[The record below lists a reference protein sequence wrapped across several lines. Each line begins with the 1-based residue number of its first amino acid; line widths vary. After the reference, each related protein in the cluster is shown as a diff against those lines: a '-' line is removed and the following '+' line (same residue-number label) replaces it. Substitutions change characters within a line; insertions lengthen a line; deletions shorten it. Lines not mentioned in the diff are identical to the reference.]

1 MPVVGHGAD
10 LDGAPLA
17 CTLRE
22 REGRHCQRT
31 RFVILD
37 TGLLW
42 SRAVITFRF
51 LLLTYLCH
59 SLLLVVMG
67 VKCGLWR
74 AFTLRAHAQSSAQPR
89 SGAEARTQTM
99 LAPSCRSPSDTP
111 AVVRRVSFAQPLLQ
125 VQEIDVHAQSLTP
138 ATVLAFALRFLCML
152 LRRPDSAFPF

>member
-67 VKCGLWR
+67 VKYGLWR
-74 AFTLRAHAQSSAQPR
+74 RVYSACTRAELRAAEVGSRGENPDNARAILPFTKRHAGGRAK
-89 SGAEARTQTM
+89 G
-99 LAPSCRSPSDTP
+99 
-111 AVVRRVSFAQPLLQ
+111 
-125 VQEIDVHAQSLTP
+125 
-138 ATVLAFALRFLCML
+138 
-152 LRRPDSAFPF
+152 